1 MNPLHKY
8 HERFQQIKAEKNISS
23 DSAQILNLIES
34 DPAGL
39 NNYFMAAFGM
49 STLMLRLGAVIQ
61 MCQKFE
67 RLEEAGDA
75 LFLKQ
80 ILDNL
85 RETLPSD
92 TSWKNLWMISGET
105 EEWLAPTRKPKY
117 AESLLNRFVTFRN
130 RFVHQQIKIDATFV
144 NQLTVAVALFDEMA
158 ELIGLF
164 NLGEIILFEDK

>member
-8 HERFQQIKAEKNISS
+8 HERSQQIKAEKNISS
-23 DSAQILNLIES
+23 VSAQILNLIET

-49 STLMLRLGAVIQ
+49 STLMLRFGAVIQ

-67 RLEEAGDA
+67 RLEQAGDA

-85 RETLPSD
+85 RETLPTD
-92 TSWKNLWMISGET
+92 TSWKNLWTISAES
-105 EEWLAPTRKPKY
+105 EEWLAPTRKPKN
-117 AESLLNRFVTFRN
+117 AESLLNRFVMFRN

-144 NQLTVAVALFDEMA
+144 NQLTAAVSLFDEMA
-158 ELIGLF
+158 ALIAIL
-164 NLGEIILFEDK
+164 NEGEIVLS